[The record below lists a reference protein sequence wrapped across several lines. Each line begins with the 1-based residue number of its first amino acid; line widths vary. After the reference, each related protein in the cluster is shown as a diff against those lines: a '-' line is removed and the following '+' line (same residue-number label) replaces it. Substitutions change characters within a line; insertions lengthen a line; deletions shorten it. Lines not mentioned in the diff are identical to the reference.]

1 MISISTIDQNAFGV
15 IVISEDPAST
25 LEDSEARITRTD
37 TLDGGTVVDHRGFFD
52 GDRTFEIQAKLSES
66 DMAVLKA
73 LFEDQ
78 TFLNMSTRLGVFEVV
93 IRRLRADGGQ
103 MQMTVLIKEKKSDE

>member
-1 MISISTIDQNAFGV
+1 MISISTIDQNASGV
-15 IVISEDPAST
+15 IVIAEDPASS

-52 GDRTFEIQAKLSES
+52 GDRTFEIEANLSES
-66 DMAVLKA
+66 DTAALKA

-78 TFLNMSTRLGVFEVV
+78 TFLNMSCRLGVFEVA

-103 MQMTVLIKEKKSDE
+103 IQMTILIKEKKSE